1 MDPAARGLGLGDLLQ
16 ARARVATVARL
27 TPLLRSEALSERCG
41 RPVFLKC
48 ESLQVGG
55 AFKIRGATNF
65 IAQAVDAARAAAA
78 GHTPGAEAV
87 RGLITFSSGNHAI
100 ATALGARRAGL
111 PAVVVMPENAP
122 AVKVERVRAL
132 GAELHFAGTTS
143 PERKARAEALRDERG
158 LTMVPPFDHPW
169 IVAGQASCGLEILE
183 QLPGAEV
190 ILVPVGGGGLLAG
203 IALACAQRKPG
214 VRVVGVEPE
223 GAARMSASLR
233 AGSPVTLAAVRSIAD
248 GLLPSRPGDLTFDI
262 ARRHVAEVVTVG
274 DEAIAE
280 AAAFLLKTEHLLVEW
295 SGAVGVA
302 ALLRGAAGVSGM
314 AGGAGAAG
322 GAFPSGLPTVVVLS
336 GGNADP
342 RALLERSPS
351 GFP

>member
-1 MDPAARGLGLGDLLQ
+1 MDPVLQDLGPGDLLQ
-16 ARARVATVARL
+16 ARARVAAVART
-27 TPLLRSEALSERCG
+27 TPLLHSEALSERCG

-48 ESLQVGG
+48 ENLQVGG

-65 IAQAVDAARAAAA
+65 IARASGAA
-78 GHTPGAEAV
+78 GAQGV

-100 ATALGARRAGL
+100 AVALGARRAGL

-122 AVKVERVRAL
+122 AVKVDKVRSL
-132 GAELHFAGTTS
+132 GAEIHFAGTTS
-143 PERKARAEALRDERG
+143 PERKVRAEALCQERG

-183 QLPGAEV
+183 QMPDATV

-223 GAARMSASLR
+223 GAAKMSTSLR
-233 AGSPVTLAAVRSIAD
+233 AGSPVTLAAVGSLAD
-248 GLLPSRPGDLTFDI
+248 GLLPSRPGDLTFGV
-262 ARRHVAEVVTVG
+262 AQRHVAEVVTVSDG
-274 DEAIAE
+274 AIAE
-280 AAAFLLKTEHLLVEW
+280 AAVLLLKSEHLLVEW

-302 ALLRGAAGVSGM
+302 ALLRGPGGAAGV
-314 AGGAGAAG
+314 AGLAGPWGAVAAG
-322 GAFPSGLPTVVVLS
+322 RPMVVVLS

-342 RALLERSPS
+342 GALLERFKPGNS
-351 GFP
+351 